1 MARSLGW
8 SLNRIGPVKKSAT
21 WHPIWPIPMSY
32 WHAVRH
38 SYPHVCSQI
47 HGFLVTIPY
56 VRSFTSHFPH
66 FRPINVALPHGP
78 CVNMPAPVFWRL
90 PAGNSANCAPSQGL
104 GTKEYYQPDAY
115 GRTIQTCICS
125 IWYLWIVYIY
135 MVLIWIYI
143 YGINM
148 HIYI

>member
-8 SLNRIGPVKKSAT
+8 SLNQIGPVKKSAT

-56 VRSFTSHFPH
+56 VRSFTSHFTH
-66 FRPINVALPHGP
+66 FRPINVAFPHGP

-104 GTKEYYQPDAY
+104 GTKEYYELWLMHMVELYKHVYMQY
-115 GRTIQTCICS
+115 MIFMNS
-125 IWYLWIVYIY
+125 IYIY
-135 MVLIWIYI
+135 MVLIWTYIYI
-143 YGINM
+143 Y
-148 HIYI
+148 